1 MLCPKCSRLTLP
13 EEHINETGKLY
24 KLCYRCLRKEKIS
37 NVFHVNF
44 LEELTEL
51 LCFPFCVLMISMD
64 FSEEQTLKD
73 LVMDVIELIWMEKKV
88 KYR

>member
-1 MLCPKCSRLTLP
+1 
-13 EEHINETGKLY
+13 
-24 KLCYRCLRKEKIS
+24 
-37 NVFHVNF
+37 
-44 LEELTEL
+44 
-51 LCFPFCVLMISMD
+51 MISMD